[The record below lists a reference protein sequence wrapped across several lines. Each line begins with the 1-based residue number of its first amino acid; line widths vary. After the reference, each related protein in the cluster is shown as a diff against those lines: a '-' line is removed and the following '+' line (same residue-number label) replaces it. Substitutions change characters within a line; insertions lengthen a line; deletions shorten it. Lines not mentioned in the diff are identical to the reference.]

1 MGQQI
6 RLFSLSELR
15 PALVRAFKGGYGRD
29 DLGKDLVSGLT
40 VGVVALPL
48 AMAFAI
54 GAGASPAQ
62 GLYTAIVAGFLIA
75 LLGGS
80 RFQVSGPTGA
90 FVVIIADVIIR
101 HGMDGLLLATLVAG
115 VMLVLLGVSGL
126 GVLIK
131 YIPYPVTVGFT
142 TGIGAI
148 IFVGQIKDLLGL
160 PIPALSP
167 DFFGKIG
174 QYAAAAGGLSP
185 WAALFG
191 LGTIGIILAMRKFAP
206 RVPAAVT
213 AIAVVTLAAWAF
225 SIPVET
231 IGSKYGEIPRGF
243 PAPVLPAFSLAK
255 LREVF
260 PSALTIAMLAA
271 IESLLS
277 AVVADGMT
285 GDRHGS
291 SVELVAQGL
300 GNIASALF
308 GGIPATGAIARTATN
323 IKSGARSPVS
333 AMVHAVV
340 LLLFTLFLGPLA
352 SAIPLA
358 ALAGVL
364 VVVASDMS
372 ELPRFLGMRR
382 APKSDLVVMVVTFA
396 LTVVIDLTAAVQ
408 IGVLLAV
415 FLFIKR
421 MSETTTMNLV
431 PGLAEGGADAPPAED
446 GLARAK
452 APADCEVYEIDGP
465 FFFGVADMLQDAERE
480 VEKPPLAFVLRMRR
494 VPAIDATGLNALASF
509 AKRARRQGTALVLC
523 EVREQPLAAIAKM
536 GLDAE
541 IGRGNIAGTID
552 EALARAGEI
561 AASQRARGRPE
572 DPRDGAGRPPRPSR
586 TKL

>member
-1 MGQQI
+1 MAQQI
-6 RLFSLSELR
+6 KLFSLAELR
-15 PALVRAFKGGYGRD
+15 PALLRAFKGGYTGA
-29 DLGKDLVSGLT
+29 DLGKDLASGLT

-54 GAGASPAQ
+54 GAGATPAQ

-80 RFQVSGPTGA
+80 KYQVSGPTGA
-90 FVVIIADVIIR
+90 FVVIIADVILR
-101 HGMDGLLLATLVAG
+101 QGMDGLLLATIVAG
-115 VMLVLLGVSGL
+115 LLLVFLGVSGL

-131 YIPYPVTVGFT
+131 YIPYPVTIGFT
-142 TGIGAI
+142 TGIGTI
-148 IFVGQIKDLLGL
+148 IFVGQLKDLFGL
-160 PIPALSP
+160 AIPSLSP
-167 DFFGKIG
+167 EFFGKIG
-174 QYAAAAGGLSP
+174 QYAAYATTASP
-185 WAALFG
+185 WAALLG
-191 LGTIGIILAMRKFAP
+191 LGTIAIIILVRKVAP

-213 AIAVVTLAAWAF
+213 AIAVVTVAAFALGL
-225 SIPVET
+225 PVET
-231 IGSKYGEIPRGF
+231 IGSKYGAIPRGF
-243 PAPVLPAFSLAK
+243 PAPVLPAFSLEK
-255 LREVF
+255 LRAVF

-291 SVELVAQGL
+291 SMELVAQGL

-323 IKSGARSPVS
+323 IKAGARSPVS
-333 AMVHAVV
+333 GMVHALV

-372 ELPRFLGMRR
+372 ELPRFFNMRR
-382 APKSDLVVMVVTFA
+382 APKSDLVVMLVTFA

-408 IGVLLAV
+408 VGVLLAI

-421 MSETTTMNLV
+421 MSETTTLSQSQSEI
-431 PGLAEGGADAPPAED
+431 LATIGGAEAVEEAGAPV
-446 GLARAK
+446 R
-452 APADCEVYEIDGP
+452 APAGCEVYEIDGP
-465 FFFGVADMLQDAERE
+465 FFFGVADMLQDAERQF
-480 VEKPPLAFVLRMRR
+480 EKPPAAFVLRMRK

-509 AKRARRQGTALVLC
+509 AKGARRQGTALILS
-523 EVREQPLAAIAKM
+523 EVQAQPRAALAKM

-541 IGRGNIAGTID
+541 IGLENVTADLAGAFARA
-552 EALARAGEI
+552 EALAAARKEAARLRAAEP
-561 AASQRARGRPE
+561 AKRPE
-572 DPRDGAGRPPRPSR
+572 RPTRI
-586 TKL
+586 KI